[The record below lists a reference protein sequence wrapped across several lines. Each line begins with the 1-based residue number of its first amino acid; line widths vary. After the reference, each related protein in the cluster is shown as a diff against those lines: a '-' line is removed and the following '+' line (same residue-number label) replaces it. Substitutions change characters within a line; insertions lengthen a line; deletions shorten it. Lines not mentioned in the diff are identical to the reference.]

1 MGFHPSLS
9 LPCKCDS
16 KDINLILTQR
26 RREKEFRCLTNWEMG
41 RGGKIGERDEGDVS
55 PFHQTFAFD
64 GIRFFGDFQLS
75 DSRHPCQRR
84 AVATPKEE
92 GEGEKKRIQS
102 RHRLLVVSQPCCVEE
117 EEGAWQQH
125 SKLFLS
131 ASFSPRKNLLEK
143 CRGARIGD
151 MRLE

>member
-1 MGFHPSLS
+1 MSDKLG
-9 LPCKCDS
+9 DG
-16 KDINLILTQR
+16 
-26 RREKEFRCLTNWEMG
+26 E

-125 SKLFLS
+125 SKLFFCLPLS
-131 ASFSPRKNLLEK
+131 RPAKISWKSVGG
-143 CRGARIGD
+143 RGSAI
-151 MRLE
+151 